1 MEKQLVSIVMPS
13 FNCAHFL
20 PRALKSI
27 IAQTYRNWEVLIV
40 DNHSSDN
47 TDEVVE
53 SFRDERFRLLK
64 VRNNGVIA
72 VSRNL
77 GIREAKG
84 RWVAFLDA
92 DDWWTPEK
100 LYSSVAALR
109 QGNDIVY
116 HDLFRAG
123 PKQGLSARRV
133 VPTRELCS
141 PVYRDLV
148 MNGNALLNSSVVVG
162 RDLLST
168 VGGLSENPRLVA
180 AEDFEC
186 WLRIAKQTER
196 FARLHGVFGY
206 YWIGQGNTSSSS
218 RTLICLRE
226 LRDRYL
232 EKDAST
238 NQPLSPPWIAFAL
251 GKAHF
256 LSGQYRSSLEEFSRI
271 APASGAWPVYLKTVP
286 VRALSYL
293 AHKVKRT

>member
-1 MEKQLVSIVMPS
+1 VEEQLVSIVMPS

-77 GIREAKG
+77 GIREARG
-84 RWVAFLDA
+84 CWVAFLDA

-100 LYSSVAALR
+100 LYFSVAALR

-123 PKQGLSARRV
+123 PKQVLGARRV
-133 VPTRELCS
+133 VPTRELRS

-162 RDLLST
+162 RELLSA

-186 WLRIAKQTER
+186 WLRIAKKTER

-218 RTLICLRE
+218 RTLICLGE

-232 EKDAST
+232 ETDAATS
-238 NQPLSPPWIAFAL
+238 QPLSPPWISFAL

-256 LSGQYRSSLEEFSRI
+256 LNGQYRPALHEFSRI
-271 APASGAWPVYLKTVP
+271 SPSSDSWQVYLKTLP
-286 VRALSYL
+286 IRTLSYL
-293 AHKVKRT
+293 ALKMRWA